1 MELTMKLLMQDF
13 VPRYMLCATS
23 LLLVFQATLHADDL
37 RKLPVAAEPDARLQ
51 ADGKGWRLDRAK
63 VTDSTR
69 PRVLLIGDSILDGYG
84 KHVMSALAGKAHVDA
99 WVNPYCQS
107 EHLNKLIVQDTACH
121 FLLLFVFRRMGGFSW

>member
-1 MELTMKLLMQDF
+1 MKLLMQDF

-23 LLLVFQATLHADDL
+23 LLLVFQATLHADGL

-69 PRVLLIGDSILDGYG
+69 PRVLLIGDSILNGYG
-84 KHVMSALAGKAHVDA
+84 KHVMSALAGRPM
-99 WVNPYCQS
+99 WM
-107 EHLNKLIVQDTACH
+107 
-121 FLLLFVFRRMGGFSW
+121 RG